1 MGNLPQERSRPV
13 APFQFTAVDLFGPY
27 QVKDDVK
34 KRVTMKA
41 WGVVFCCMA
50 SRAIHTELANTMST
64 ESFLMAYQMF
74 TAIRGHPKKIWSDP
88 GNFIG
93 AKPVLEELYKFLND
107 LDRSTVEEAS
117 AQNGTDWQWKIQPV
131 DSPHYNGA
139 VEAAVCI
146 VKKAFQSLGKESGLS
161 YSELQTT
168 LQIAAKLANE
178 RPIDARVQ
186 SCEDSVQYI
195 TPNTLLLG
203 RASSSGDFKTF
214 DFTSYPYK
222 RFQEIQCQVNRFWR
236 SWTQL
241 AGPNPFVRSK
251 WHTSQ
256 RNVSVGD
263 IV

>member
-34 KRVTMKA
+34 KRVTMKV

-107 LDRSTVEEAS
+107 LDRSTVEEVS

-139 VEAAVCI
+139 VGAAVCI
-146 VKKAFQSLGKESGLS
+146 VRRHSRVWGKSQASATVSSRQPFRSL
-161 YSELQTT
+161 
-168 LQIAAKLANE
+168 
-178 RPIDARVQ
+178 
-186 SCEDSVQYI
+186 
-195 TPNTLLLG
+195 PNL
-203 RASSSGDFKTF
+203 
-214 DFTSYPYK
+214 PM
-222 RFQEIQCQVNRFWR
+222 N
-236 SWTQL
+236 
-241 AGPNPFVRSK
+241 VR
-251 WHTSQ
+251 
-256 RNVSVGD
+256 
-263 IV
+263 